1 MKCFIRKVWYI
12 AMMSTEHKYPD
23 DKGDLPLGSKAPKI
37 NAKDTEGNKI
47 TLNKILDNHKG
58 LLIDFFR
65 GAWWG
70 HCKDHS
76 NLLNEHIEDFRKRNV
91 KLISISTD
99 SVNHSKEFKEE
110 NDLQMSIVSDRGAK
124 IGKRYDVNIFDTGAG
139 KDIKFKQEIPSKYL
153 IDKSGNI
160 VWKYIGKDKYDR
172 PSIEKILSAI
182 DKNL

>member
-1 MKCFIRKVWYI
+1 M
-12 AMMSTEHKYPD
+12 
-23 DKGDLPLGSKAPKI
+23 
-37 NAKDTEGNKI
+37 
-47 TLNKILDNHKG
+47 
-58 LLIDFFR
+58 
-65 GAWWG
+65 
-70 HCKDHS
+70 
-76 NLLNEHIEDFRKRNV
+76 LNEHIENFRKRNV

-110 NDLQMSIVSDRGAK
+110 NNLQMSIVSDRGAK